1 MASPG
6 RALPPARGTR
16 APPMVKTPSY
26 AEYKAR
32 KAAALTYDRG
42 RGDLPRVT
50 AVGSGELAEEIVA
63 LALKHGVKVRED
75 ADLAE
80 VLTALD
86 IDSPIP
92 PETFATVARILAYV
106 YLANSNPLSPPGP
119 PGPPLRP

>member
-1 MASPG
+1 
-6 RALPPARGTR
+6 
-16 APPMVKTPSY
+16 MVKTPSY
-26 AEYKAR
+26 AEYKER
-32 KAAALTYDRG
+32 KAAALSYDRA

-50 AVGSGELAEEIVA
+50 AVGTGELAEEIVA

-106 YLANSNPLSPPGP
+106 YLANGNPVAPVAPVGP
-119 PGPPLRP
+119 